1 MKNSLFKGLSGGRG
15 DRFLHRAEQ
24 GELSSEKTQKWLLRG
39 HIIACVLT
47 VIGFLLLQIFYNSIT
62 SPQLA
67 ITLGMEMLG
76 MPVACLIY
84 YSYMQ
89 DPDSAEEHTWLF
101 STLIVAVVV
110 GMFLDLCSWLMQG
123 VPSLRTLQRLCV
135 TVLLIDNA
143 GVIYQFWLY
152 SAYLL
157 RIEAEKVDRVTRVM
171 RIFLRAFAAAMAV
184 NFFCP
189 FMFDVDAQGVF
200 HRLPLYFLVLV
211 SLLIVLPPIMHGFA
225 RFEGT
230 KQAKKITAIFLV
242 MPIGG
247 VIVTIL
253 LSTRGVQYCG
263 VLMSIILAMGVVIT
277 GRGKRMAVVRTELN
291 TATKIQKSML
301 PQIFP
306 PFPERE
312 EFEIYASM
320 TPAREVGGDFYD
332 FFMIDDDHLA
342 LVIADVSDK
351 GVPAA
356 LMMMS
361 TKILID
367 FRARMGGTPSQIL
380 QEVNNQ
386 LCENNELGMFV
397 TVWMGI
403 LDVRSG
409 HMTCTNA
416 GHEYP
421 TVREGGVFRLLTDR
435 HGLPL
440 GVMPGMKYQD
450 YTIKLAPGDAVFV
463 YTDGVPEANNAAN
476 ELYTLGRMELA
487 LNQVQGHDPESV
499 LKGVRADVDAFVQG
513 AAQFD
518 DLTML
523 CVTYRGYGDQAEDA

>member
-1 MKNSLFKGLSGGRG
+1 MKTNGLKGLRDAWG
-15 DRFLHRAEQ
+15 DRFLNRS
-24 GELSSEKTQKWLLRG
+24 ELGKLTSEKTRKWLSGG
-39 HIIACVLT
+39 HVFGCVLT
-47 VIGFLLLQIFYNSIT
+47 AVSFFLLQNTYRSIT
-62 SPQLA
+62 DPQLA
-67 ITLGMEMLG
+67 VTLGMEMLG
-76 MPVACLIY
+76 MPIACLIY
-84 YSYMQ
+84 YSYLQ

-123 VPSLRTLQRLCV
+123 IPSLRTLQRLCI
-135 TVLLIDNA
+135 TLLIIDNA
-143 GVIYQFWLY
+143 GIIYQFWLY

-157 RIEAEKVDRVTRVM
+157 RIEAEKVGRITRAM
-171 RIFLRAFAAAMAV
+171 RIFLLAFVAAMVV
-184 NFFCP
+184 NLFCP
-189 FMFDVDAQGVF
+189 FVFDVDSDGVF
-200 HRLPLYFLVLV
+200 HRLPLYFLN
-211 SLLIVLPPIMHGFA
+211 LIGMLIALPPIMHGFA
-225 RFEGT
+225 RFDGT
-230 KQAKKITAIFLV
+230 KLEKKIAAIFLL

-247 VIVTIL
+247 LIVTII
-253 LSTRGVQYCG
+253 LSSRGVQYCG
-263 VLMSIILAMGVVIT
+263 VLMSIILAMGVVIS
-277 GRGKRMAVVRTELN
+277 GRGKRMAVVRSELN
-291 TATKIQKSML
+291 TATKIQESML

-306 PFPERE
+306 PFPERK

-320 TPAREVGGDFYD
+320 DPAYEVGGDFYD

-367 FRARMGGTPSQIL
+367 FRARMGGSPSRIL
-380 QEVNNQ
+380 EEVNNQ

-397 TVWMGI
+397 TVWTGI
-403 LDVRSG
+403 LDARSG
-409 HMTCTNA
+409 VMTCANA

-450 YTIKLAPGDAVFV
+450 YTITLRPGDAVFV
-463 YTDGVPEANNAAN
+463 YTDGVPEANNAAG
-476 ELYTLGRMELA
+476 ELYTLARMEQA
-487 LNQVQGHDPESV
+487 LNQVQGRDPESV
-499 LKGVRADVDAFVQG
+499 LKGIRADVDAFVKG